1 MSRKNGFSYLP
12 TGKRLVD
19 VFLSLLVMPFQVVL
33 FAPIAMMIKLDDG
46 GPIFH
51 LAARRG
57 KDGVPFTMYKYRSMY
72 VGSPDLRNPD
82 RSTVTKKQDARITK
96 VGRVLRKTSLDE
108 LPQFINV
115 LKGDMS
121 IVGPR
126 PNLVGR
132 PLEEFSELEKKRLA
146 VKPGITG
153 LAQATSR
160 NQAQT
165 TEKYELDCA
174 YVDDVSFRNDLKIML
189 MTVVSVLKQR
199 GIYSK
204 TR

>member
-1 MSRKNGFSYLP
+1 LP

-19 VFLSLLVMPFQVVL
+19 VFLSLLVLPFQVVL

-82 RSTVTKKQDARITK
+82 RSTVTKQQDARITK

-153 LAQATSR
+153 MAQATSR

-174 YVDDVSFRNDLKIML
+174 YVDDVSLRNDLKIML

>member
-1 MSRKNGFSYLP
+1 
-12 TGKRLVD
+12 
-19 VFLSLLVMPFQVVL
+19 
-33 FAPIAMMIKLDDG
+33 MMIKLDDG

-82 RSTVTKKQDARITK
+82 RSTVTKQQDARITK

-153 LAQATSR
+153 MAQATSR

-174 YVDDVSFRNDLKIML
+174 YVDDVSLRNDLKIML